1 MLARGGLRANVNS
14 RLETFDCFSAELRAR
29 TLTEKLLLIFAA
41 NLGSIRVRWI
51 ERAPGKAS
59 RLMSRQAPEIIEVDS
74 QRFDELLQ
82 RAESNSL
89 RDDDLELMRQLFA
102 SYRGFFQIVG
112 DKNTTIARLRKWM
125 FGAATETSKNILGE
139 SQEASNPSDG
149 DSSDADA
156 ASGIAAN
163 AQSGE
168 SHSSGADDSK
178 EPPPGHGRYGA
189 EDYPGAEQIDIK
201 HPQHAPG
208 DACPDCGQ
216 GTLYEKP
223 PGVLVRF
230 VGQAPLHA
238 TVYRMQKLR
247 CHLCG
252 KLFTAPT
259 PAGIGEDKYDHT
271 AASMIGLLKYGS
283 GLPFNRVERL
293 QGNCEIPLAASTQWD
308 IVHAAA
314 ALLTPAYEELIRQ
327 AAQGEVLHND
337 DTTVRILELMGERFR
352 KNPPTE
358 DDRDPDRT
366 GLFTSGVVA
375 TSAGRR
381 IALFF
386 SGRQHAGENLSDVL
400 RQRAKEL
407 ESPVQ
412 MCDGLAR
419 NLPQELDT
427 ILANCLAHGRR
438 NFVELHDRFPEECRH
453 VIEAFRVIY
462 HNDKVA
468 RDSEM
473 SAQERLAL
481 HQAQSQPI
489 MDDLQAWLRRQIND
503 KRVEPNSALGEAIN
517 YLLKRW
523 EPLTLFLRK
532 AGAPLDNNLCERA
545 LKKAILH
552 RKNSMFYK
560 TRNGARVGDMFM
572 SLIHTCEL
580 NGVNAF
586 DYLNQLQLHTAEVTE
601 SPDRWMPWNYRENAE
616 AVSEAA

>member
-1 MLARGGLRANVNS
+1 
-14 RLETFDCFSAELRAR
+14 
-29 TLTEKLLLIFAA
+29 LTEKLLLISDA
-41 NLGSIRVRWI
+41 NPGSIRVRWI
-51 ERAPGKAS
+51 ERVPGKAG
-59 RLMSRQAPEIIEVDS
+59 RIMSRPAPEIIDVDS

-82 RAESNSL
+82 RAQSNTL

-125 FGAATETSKNILGE
+125 FGAATETSKTILGDSKE
-139 SQEASNPSDG
+139 VSHQPDGASSAAAAAAGNA
-149 DSSDADA
+149 ADA
-156 ASGIAAN
+156 E
-163 AQSGE
+163 SGE
-168 SHSSGADDSK
+168 SHSSESDDSK
-178 EPPPGHGRYGA
+178 ESPPGHGRYGA
-189 EDYPGAEQIDIK
+189 EAYPGAEQVDVK
-201 HPQHAPG
+201 HPQHSAG
-208 DACPDCGQ
+208 DVCPECGQ
-216 GTLYEKP
+216 GTLYDKS

-230 VGQAPLHA
+230 VGRSPLHA

-283 GLPFNRVERL
+283 GLPFNRVQRL

-314 ALLTPAYEELIRQ
+314 SLLTPAYEELIRQ

-352 KNPPTE
+352 KNPPVE
-358 DDRDPDRT
+358 DDRDPGRT

-381 IALFF
+381 ISLFF
-386 SGRQHAGENLSDVL
+386 SGRRHAGENLSDVL
-400 RQRAKEL
+400 RHRAQEL
-407 ESPVQ
+407 ESPIQ
-412 MCDGLAR
+412 MCDGLVR
-419 NLPQELDT
+419 NLPKELDT

-453 VIEAFRVIY
+453 VIEAFKVIY

-468 RDSEM
+468 RDEKL
-473 SAQERLAL
+473 SAEARLAL
-481 HQAQSQPI
+481 HQTQSQPT
-489 MDDLQAWLRRQIND
+489 MDHLQAWLQRQLND
-503 KRVEPNSALGEAIN
+503 KLVEPNSALGEAIN

-545 LKKAILH
+545 LKKAIMH

-560 TRNGARVGDMFM
+560 TRNGARVGDMYM
-572 SLIHTCEL
+572 SLIYTCEL
-580 NGVNAF
+580 SGVSAF
-586 DYLNQLQLHTAEVTE
+586 DYLNQLQLHTTDVTR
-601 SPDRWMPWNYRENAE
+601 SPDRWMPWNYHEHVE

>member
-1 MLARGGLRANVNS
+1 
-14 RLETFDCFSAELRAR
+14 
-29 TLTEKLLLIFAA
+29 
-41 NLGSIRVRWI
+41 
-51 ERAPGKAS
+51 
-59 RLMSRQAPEIIEVDS
+59 MSRQAPEIIEVDS

-82 RAESNSL
+82 RAASNSL
-89 RDDDLELMRQLFA
+89 RDDDLELMRQLLA

-125 FGAATETSKNILGE
+125 FGAATETSKNILGD
-139 SQEASNPSDG
+139 SQEASNSPDG
-149 DSSDADA
+149 DSSTAGD
-156 ASGIAAN
+156 ASGNAADL
-163 AQSGE
+163 QSGE
-168 SHSSGADDSK
+168 SHHSGADETQ
-178 EPPPGHGRYGA
+178 EPRPGHGRYSA
-189 EDYPGAEQIDIK
+189 EDYPGAEQVDVK
-201 HPQHAPG
+201 HPQHCPG

-216 GTLYEKP
+216 GTLYEKS

-238 TVYRMQKLR
+238 TVYRLQKLR

-259 PAGIGEDKYDHT
+259 PTGIGGDKYDHT
-271 AASMIGLLKYGS
+271 VASMIGLLKYGS
-283 GLPFNRVERL
+283 GLPFNRLERL

-308 IVHAAA
+308 IIHAAA
-314 ALLTPAYEELIRQ
+314 SLLTPAYEELIRQ
-327 AAQGEVLHND
+327 AAQGEVLYND

-358 DDRDPDRT
+358 NDRDPGRT

-375 TSAGRR
+375 TRAGRR
-381 IALFF
+381 VALFF
-386 SGRQHAGENLSDVL
+386 SGRRHAGENLSDVL
-400 RQRAKEL
+400 MHRAEEL
-407 ESPVQ
+407 QSPIQ

-438 NFVELHDRFPEECRH
+438 HFVELHDRFPEECRH

-468 RDSEM
+468 RDEQL
-473 SAQERLAL
+473 SAEARLVL
-481 HQAQSQPI
+481 HQSQSKPI
-489 MDDLQAWLRRQIND
+489 MDDLQAWLRHQIND
-503 KRVEPNSALGEAIN
+503 KQVEPNSALGEAIQ

-560 TRNGARVGDMFM
+560 TRNGARVGDMYM
-572 SLIHTCEL
+572 SLIYTCEL
-580 NGVNAF
+580 SGVSAF
-586 DYLNQLQLHTAEVTE
+586 DYLNQLQLHTAEVTK
-601 SPDRWMPWNYRENAE
+601 SPDRWMPWNDCENLQP
-616 AVSEAA
+616 VSDAA